1 MTPLPTLTVCEHC
14 KKELPKSKCKYVK
27 VQRYSDGRFKMVN
40 ILVFADRCAS
50 YYQSRQS
57 IKSLQRQMHAIHRRP
72 TW

>member
-1 MTPLPTLTVCEHC
+1 MTPQ
-14 KKELPKSKCKYVK
+14 SKCKYVK